1 MINAKNA
8 RTGLV
13 LVCAESVNSIIFLNF
28 SQDKH
33 VKEQQINHWKKIIAI
48 QEQLKTNQ
56 VSISQSFNA
65 CNLQPQQN
73 KLMHF
78 ESIAW

>member
-1 MINAKNA
+1 
-8 RTGLV
+8 
-13 LVCAESVNSIIFLNF
+13 
-28 SQDKH
+28 

-78 ESIAW
+78 ESTAW